1 MADKFVGDIVG
12 GTLDLLGLTGED
24 GLLGPGDV
32 TMETDPFSL
41 FLTQHYQDLM
51 PMFFNQP
58 SPRTSISSPT
68 TTDPSSPTTTDPSS
82 PTTTDPSAPIPYP
95 GPFPPPSLR
104 GIDFP
109 IDFPGGFDD
118 PSIPMDSPPVADP
131 TSLSGGMDLS
141 RGFQTAPTYDPNSP
155 FGQAMG
161 GTLSG
166 QAIDPASLGM
176 LGNQDVE
183 DYFQSTM
190 YDPAMQNYQNRILP
204 QLREG
209 ATNLHS
215 SYRQNLEAGTLGQ
228 LHSDLMSQRGNLQY
242 QNLLN
247 NQRMLQSTAGQNLN
261 AQMQAMG
268 MSQAYDPRL
277 QWLNL
282 IGGQTPSSVAVQ
294 NPSTMDQI
302 GQMAGIGALI
312 SMI

>member
-1 MADKFVGDIVG
+1 MANPLTTITD
-12 GTLDLLGLTGED
+12 TLGLTGED
-24 GLLGPGDV
+24 GLLSPGDV

-58 SPRTSISSPT
+58 AQTPGGGLTGSLDEGLTGQPA
-68 TTDPSSPTTTDPSS
+68 PTTTDPSS
-82 PTTTDPSAPIPYP
+82 PTTTDPSAPIPYT

-104 GIDFP
+104 GLDFP
-109 IDFPGGFDD
+109 IDIPGGFDD

-131 TSLSGGMDLS
+131 NSLSGMDLS

-176 LGNQDVE
+176 LTGQDVE

-209 ATNLHS
+209 ATNLHG

-294 NPSTMDQI
+294 NPSSMDQLS
-302 GQMAGIGALI
+302 QLAGIGALI
-312 SMI
+312 AQI